1 MGWEMGRRFKR
12 EGTCIY
18 LWLIHVDAWQKP
30 VKHHKAII
38 LKLKINLKRNS
49 FNKERTKRREENRQV
64 DRYDMI
70 FIMGIGSHDYWRLRS
85 LPSAS

>member
-1 MGWEMGRRFKR
+1 MGRRFKR

-18 LWLIHVDAWQKP
+18 LWLIHVDVWQKP

-38 LKLKINLKRNS
+38 LQLKINLKRNS

-85 LPSAS
+85 LPSAG